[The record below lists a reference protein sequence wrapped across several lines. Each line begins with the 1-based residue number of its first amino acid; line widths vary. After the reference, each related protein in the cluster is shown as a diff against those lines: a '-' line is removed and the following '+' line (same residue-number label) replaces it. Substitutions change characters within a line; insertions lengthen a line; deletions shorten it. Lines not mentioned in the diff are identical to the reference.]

1 MNDSEWEIDYYINLA
16 KLVPII
22 PFLSTYVLL

>member
-22 PFLSTYVLL
+22 LSTYVLLL